1 MYVAGN
7 IADRLVIPVG
17 PSGFTVQ
24 LYQPSSWSPERHLP
38 FGSGQ
43 TEVWQAWNKAPD
55 DNPPDQPKTTLDRQ
69 DVPPTKPGMDAPE
82 SPDATNPE
90 IDRSDYTAP
99 GTNPDVA
106 ENDKDSYKPK
116 QDDVDD
122 LKKRGRSG
130 KGKLPGSGGQH
141 ASARHPQ
148 MPSRFGGMSMLQRAA
163 RGFPMDTMRSASFHV
178 FATAPDMEEAN
189 IGKDSSAGATVRTLF
204 LSRSW
209 GLLCIGCVPHIVD
222 VSEHQ

>member
-1 MYVAGN
+1 MV
-7 IADRLVIPVG
+7 PVG

-24 LYQPSSWSPERHLP
+24 LSQPTSWGPQLHSPSSL
-38 FGSGQ
+38 GQ

-122 LKKRGRSG
+122 LKKRDRSG

-141 ASARHPQ
+141 ASTRQPQ
-148 MPSRFGGMSMLQRAA
+148 MPFMFGGMSIMQRAA
-163 RGFPMDTMRSASFHV
+163 RGLPSSTMPSAAFHV
-178 FATAPDMEEAN
+178 LATSPDDEEAN
-189 IGKDSSAGATVRTLF
+189 IGKDSSAGATVCTLLPAQIMGF
-204 LSRSW
+204 VMHRLRSASGLRQQASALSCR
-209 GLLCIGCVPHIVD
+209 C
-222 VSEHQ
+222 